1 MVKSMIPGGNEM
13 AKGFGNMMKQAQKLQ
28 KQMLEMQE
36 EIAKKTV
43 EGTAGGGM
51 VKVIANGHQDILEV
65 KIEPEVV
72 DPEDVEL
79 LEDLIVAAIA
89 NAKEKAKSLME
100 DEMGKIIPGGLGSLG
115 IHGLG

>member
-1 MVKSMIPGGNEM
+1 MT
-13 AKGFGNMMKQAQKLQ
+13 KGFGNMMKQAQKLQ

-51 VKVIANGHQDILEV
+51 VRVIANGNQDILDL
-65 KIEPEVV
+65 KIDPEVV
-72 DPEDVEL
+72 DPEDLEL

-89 NAKEKAKSLME
+89 NAKEKAKSLIE
-100 DEMGKIIPGGLGSLG
+100 DEMGKIIPGGMGSLG
-115 IHGLG
+115 IPGLG

>member
-1 MVKSMIPGGNEM
+1 M

-51 VKVIANGHQDILEV
+51 VRVIVNGNQDILDL
-65 KIEPEVV
+65 KIDPEVV
-72 DPEDVEL
+72 NPEDLEL

-89 NAKEKAKSLME
+89 NAKEKAKSLIE
-100 DEMGKIIPGGLGSLG
+100 DEMGKIIPGGMGSLG
-115 IHGLG
+115 IPGLG

>member
-1 MVKSMIPGGNEM
+1 M

-51 VKVIANGHQDILEV
+51 VRVIANGNQDILDL
-65 KIEPEVV
+65 KIDPEVV
-72 DPEDVEL
+72 DPEDLEL

-100 DEMGKIIPGGLGSLG
+100 DEMGKIIPGGMGSLG
-115 IHGLG
+115 IPGLG

>member
-1 MVKSMIPGGNEM
+1 M

-51 VKVIANGHQDILEV
+51 VRVIANGNQDILDL
-65 KIEPEVV
+65 KIDPEVV
-72 DPEDVEL
+72 DPEDLEL

-89 NAKEKAKSLME
+89 NAKEKAKSLIE
-100 DEMGKIIPGGLGSLG
+100 DEMGKIIPGGMGSLG
-115 IHGLG
+115 IPGLG